1 MILGLNYLC
10 GNKIMNGIVS
20 IQNVVD
26 LYNETKQA
34 KQAMVE
40 RALRDPSLAMLHID
54 EFIQVTGFEL
64 FDVVL
69 PFKIMWN
76 SFNHNIPIY
85 VTDDLIRI
93 FGYKGEMWEQR
104 KQITRHVKNYKIPVI
119 QLNNKAYA
127 EFTSGNVARRESCEV
142 DIDNL
147 YPQIVSLQRT
157 GRTKH
162 MLIMPRELK
171 RLLMIANTSNGR
183 RVQDYLIRLDELFE
197 LYLLY
202 QKTRETRLRDL
213 TDQYFRDEKL
223 RHEEEKRR
231 HEQTMACF
239 REEKER
245 HDQTMICFKDAEKQ
259 RAEEK
264 ERHERESIE
273 ANERHAETMDILN
286 DVNYQLNTVVEERA
300 PRTSDT
306 TKHESFVLA
315 RLNNPED
322 PVVKYYAVRNQVASI
337 HTTLR
342 RLKNKYPDM
351 EVLVDIGYQPNSK
364 NLFNLMK
371 ENLMVKDKKICV
383 KANNVLLTNGYTE
396 KELVADIL
404 LLDESKRDVD
414 EMIDV

>member
-1 MILGLNYLC
+1 
-10 GNKIMNGIVS
+10 MNGIVS

-54 EFIQVTGFEL
+54 EFIQVIGFEL
-64 FDVVL
+64 SNVL
-69 PFKIMWN
+69 PFEVMWN
-76 SFNHNIPIY
+76 SFRQDIPIY
-85 VTDDLIRI
+85 VTDNLVKI
-93 FGYKGEMWEQR
+93 FGYKGDIREQR
-104 KQITRHVKNYKIPVI
+104 RRIMLHVANYGIPVI
-119 QLNNKAYA
+119 QLSNKAYN
-127 EFTSGNVARRESCEV
+127 EFTCGYSPTRESCEV
-142 DIDNL
+142 DMSTF
-147 YPQIVSLQRT
+147 YPQFESSQRT

-162 MLIMPRELK
+162 TLIMPRELK
-171 RLLMIANTSNGR
+171 KLLMNVNTLTGK
-183 RVQDYLIRLDELFE
+183 RVCEYMVRLDELFE

-223 RHEEEKRR
+223 RHE
-231 HEQTMACF
+231 QTMACF

-245 HDQTMICFKDAEKQ
+245 HDQTMLCFKNAERQ
-259 RAEEK
+259 RIEDRERHEQEIREAK
-264 ERHERESIE
+264 ERHE
-273 ANERHAETMDILN
+273 ETMSEFDEVKDILE
-286 DVNYQLNTVVEERA
+286 DVSYQLNTAVEERA
-300 PRTSDT
+300 PRTIDT

-337 HTTLR
+337 KTTLR
-342 RLKNKYPDM
+342 RLKIKYPDM

-414 EMIDV
+414 EIAT